1 MNYNESM
8 KLKPILQQS
17 IAILFLAVLTACST
31 SLEGTASTEIPPT
44 AANLNIDNREDMAT
58 PDLDW
63 VIFTREQAEEMGL
76 GSWLVESA
84 GFWTPSEN
92 DIIILEESI
101 AVYLSEK
108 SFLFYG
114 EPPEG
119 EQLAA
124 YQRQFIGIEHDGSR
138 IIYGNYFCN
147 SLGIDW
153 RQKIVSVD
161 DGGDCYFQVKYDVDS
176 GMFTMLM
183 VNGQS

>member
-1 MNYNESM
+1 M
-8 KLKPILQQS
+8 
-17 IAILFLAVLTACST
+17 FLVVLVACNAPADEHLSTDITQTAT
-31 SLEGTASTEIPPT
+31 KM
-44 AANLNIDNREDMAT
+44 NIDSPTVTVMVDQN
-58 PDLDW
+58 W
-63 VIFTREQAEEMGL
+63 VIITQEQAEEMGL

-84 GFWTPSEN
+84 GFWTPSES
-92 DIIILEESI
+92 DILILEESI
-101 AVYLSEK
+101 AVYLSEN
-108 SFLFYG
+108 SFLFFG

-138 IIYGNYFCN
+138 IIYGNYFCRN
-147 SLGIDW
+147 MGIDW
-153 RQKIVSVD
+153 RDVIVSVE

>member
-1 MNYNESM
+1 MIYNENM
-8 KLKPILQQS
+8 NTGHILRQS
-17 IAILFLAVLTACST
+17 IIVLFLAALAACNVST
-31 SLEGTASTEIPPT
+31 EGNGSTEIPPT
-44 AANLNIDNREDMAT
+44 AANLNIDSPEDTAA
-58 PDLDW
+58 PDQNW
-63 VIFTREQAEEMGL
+63 VIITQEQAEEMGL

-84 GFWTPSEN
+84 SFWTPSES
-92 DIIILEESI
+92 DILILEESI
-101 AVYLSEK
+101 AVYLSEN
-108 SFLFYG
+108 SFLFNG

-124 YQRQFIGIEHDGSR
+124 YKRQFIGIEHDGSR